1 MPPPLVLTEG
11 DPAQRTAL
19 TVAEAHAL
27 NDLGIAIVTPTLEG
41 GLFDVAAAS
50 KVGAVVVGDR
60 QVVVRPKITDIN
72 RLIFMLGYARN
83 PKIWRD
89 DPVRVSADDELLPA
103 VAEAFARI
111 ASRAVEQGLLQG
123 YRTVTEA
130 LPVLRGRM
138 LAGEQMSRRFG
149 FPVPIDVEYDDF
161 TVDIAENQLLA
172 VATLRLLGVPRI
184 STSARRQLQRLR
196 HTLMVVSVPPR
207 GAPMPRWSPSRLN
220 ARYQDA
226 LRLAEIVI
234 AAESFEHRLG
244 QLRVTGYMFDMWLIF
259 EDFVTVAMSEFL
271 TRFGW
276 QCELQARL
284 HLDDQRRVG
293 MRPDLLCRAAGLP
306 TAVVDAKYKAEKPNG
321 FPNADLYQMLAY
333 CTVLGLPE
341 GHLIYAKGNEESGVH
356 SVQRS
361 GVTIH
366 CKALDLGLEPAALLG
381 QVGQLAGAVARAAV
395 LHPSARDGV
404 RNELSSAFRDGKG

>member
-1 MPPPLVLTEG
+1 
-11 DPAQRTAL
+11 
-19 TVAEAHAL
+19 
-27 NDLGIAIVTPTLEG
+27 
-41 GLFDVAAAS
+41 
-50 KVGAVVVGDR
+50 
-60 QVVVRPKITDIN
+60 
-72 RLIFMLGYARN
+72 
-83 PKIWRD
+83 
-89 DPVRVSADDELLPA
+89 
-103 VAEAFARI
+103 
-111 ASRAVEQGLLQG
+111 
-123 YRTVTEA
+123 
-130 LPVLRGRM
+130 M

-149 FPVPIDVEYDDF
+149 FPVPIAVEYDDF